1 MNKEKPNYI
10 NSNNTMDL
18 ATIYN
23 LQNTIYKTR
32 KVIIKD
38 IETHEYTLNE
48 TIKKLNK
55 RDWETDEQKG
65 QLFEREIELRWMLI
79 DLYMYRKLLSN

>member
-10 NSNNTMDL
+10 NSNNTMDQ

-23 LQNTIYKTR
+23 LQNTIDKTR
-32 KVIIKD
+32 KLIVKD

-55 RDWETDEQKG
+55 RAWKSDEEKG
-65 QLFEREIELRWMLI
+65 QLFEREIELRWMLV
-79 DLYMYRKLLSN
+79 DLYMYKKFLTN